1 MRGDPLTGLGGGG
14 MGGVPVQTLLMPP
27 FHAYCPQCNTV
38 AVADLLKGD
47 CMYTVNVRWGEL
59 VKTHKAWTLS
69 GAKQWMYAYP
79 NKDVFAKV
87 TNLFG
92 QTVAVRYKR

>member
-1 MRGDPLTGLGGGG
+1 MQGNSA
-14 MGGVPVQTLLMPP
+14 VQK
-27 FHAYCPQCNTV
+27 Q
-38 AVADLLKGD
+38 GD
-47 CMYTVNVRWGEL
+47 CMYTVTVQWGDL

-69 GAKQWMYAYP
+69 SAKQWLYAYP

-87 TNLFG
+87 TNVFG

>member
-1 MRGDPLTGLGGGG
+1 VSPAKLYIY
-14 MGGVPVQTLLMPP
+14 PHSTLI
-27 FHAYCPQCNTV
+27 YTQCNTV
-38 AVADLLKGD
+38 VVADLLKGD

-59 VKTHKAWTLS
+59 TKTHKAWTLS
-69 GAKQWMYAYP
+69 SAKAWMYTYP